1 MHLLF
6 KKRKQWSFGANFF
19 IYPQSYG
26 VLMNSEEKIAEANL

>member
-6 KKRKQWSFGANFF
+6 KKRTQSFGAIFF
-19 IYPQSYG
+19 ICPQLYG